1 MYGTL
6 SAYLSMLLIN
16 KASIVPKM
24 TMLFIGFLQSAMSM
38 YNFADGLVGAT
49 TEVLTDMAIEG
60 SKNVATSTA
69 LVLLSSAQLLSSM
82 AGRATNIVGEGIL
95 RAGDLFEIPS
105 FSQIPSI
112 SKNVLPVVIA
122 TVTITKDTV
131 TGLYT
136 VASFKNAVIATI
148 VLSRTENR
156 LFGTD
161 IIRNTVQDAAIEGWN
176 EFIDISGARRVPE
189 KIEDLRKN
197 VNSRLEDLTKNVGDR
212 TSETVENIRNQ
223 MNNMSTTTKGFGAA
237 GLIVLAGVVL
247 IAADS

>member
-1 MYGTL
+1 MH
-6 SAYLSMLLIN
+6 SC
-16 KASIVPKM
+16 
-24 TMLFIGFLQSAMSM
+24 
-38 YNFADGLVGAT
+38 
-49 TEVLTDMAIEG
+49 
-60 SKNVATSTA
+60 A
-69 LVLLSSAQLLSSM
+69 LVWPAVLRILL
-82 AGRATNIVGEGIL
+82 GKVY
-95 RAGDLFEIPS
+95 GDLFEIPS
-105 FSQIPSI
+105 FLQIPSI
-112 SKNVLPVVIA
+112 NKNVLPVVIA
-122 TVTITKDTV
+122 TVQVTKDTV

-136 VASFKNAVIATI
+136 VASFKNAMIATI

-176 EFIDISGARRVPE
+176 EFIDISGVGRVPK

-223 MNNMSTTTKGFGAA
+223 KNNMSTTTKGFGAA